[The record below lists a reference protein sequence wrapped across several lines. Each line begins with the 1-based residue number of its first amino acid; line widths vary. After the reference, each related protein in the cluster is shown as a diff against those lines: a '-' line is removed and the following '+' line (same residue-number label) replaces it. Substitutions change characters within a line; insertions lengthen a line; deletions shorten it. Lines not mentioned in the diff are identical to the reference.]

1 MTTASV
7 TMRDECLG
15 CATAMTDHE
24 GANRK
29 TLGELIRRERER
41 RRVSQKKAGPL
52 FFGIDQSVMSRWE
65 AGAAFPSPEKEAVVA
80 EFLGISTD
88 EVRALK
94 YGVTASLTTAE
105 LHARIDA
112 LEARAARTEATL
124 DRILGG
130 LNELDSTVRGL
141 SRLRSLGGG
150 DGGGFV
156 QEYASDAPVDG
167 AAR

>member
-1 MTTASV
+1 
-7 TMRDECLG
+7 
-15 CATAMTDHE
+15 MTDHE
-24 GANRK
+24 DTADRLGASGTGANRK

-41 RRVSQKKAGPL
+41 RNVSQKKAGPK

-124 DRILGG
+124 DRVLSG
-130 LNELDSTVRGL
+130 LSDLDSLVRGM
-141 SRLRSLGGG
+141 SHLRSLGE
-150 DGGGFV
+150 GGGFA

-167 AAR
+167 AAN